1 MPAVL
6 KYRYTGG
13 ASNSDPDASLGGV
26 MSSEEM
32 AETALNNLF
41 DNASPEETENGVT
54 DYRAIDVLNEGD
66 AEAKSVTMFMKNETT
81 SADTQLDFGIGAGGT
96 PHDGSD
102 QNDTIADEETAP
114 DGVTFDHYTDA
125 SRISLPDIPVSEAV
139 RIWIRRTVSAGATN
153 NNNDLG
159 TLAVDYA

>member
-13 ASNSDPDASLGGV
+13 ASNGDPDASLGGV
-26 MSSEEM
+26 MSSVEM
-32 AETALNNLF
+32 ADPALNNLF
-41 DNASPEETENGVT
+41 DNAPPEETESGVT
-54 DYRAIDVLNEGD
+54 DYRAIDVYNEGD
-66 AEAKSVTMFMKNETT
+66 ADAKSVSMFMKNETA
-81 SADTQLDFGIGAGGT
+81 SVDSQLDFGIGAGGAA
-96 PHDGSD
+96 HDGSD
-102 QNDTIADEETAP
+102 QLDAIANEETAP

-125 SRISLPDIPVSEAV
+125 SRISLPDISVGMAV
-139 RIWIRRTVSAGATN
+139 RMWVRRTISVGATN